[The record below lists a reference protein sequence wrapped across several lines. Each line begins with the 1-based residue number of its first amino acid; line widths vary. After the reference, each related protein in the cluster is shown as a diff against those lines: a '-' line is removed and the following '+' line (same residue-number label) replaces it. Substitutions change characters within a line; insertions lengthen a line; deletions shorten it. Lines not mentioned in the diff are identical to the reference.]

1 MLSLYTVLLN
11 CHLLFRLTRK
21 LALEME
27 SLTVSLQIE
36 VCLSQKWWD
45 SLSRVTASLSP
56 ALWQGER
63 EWLEQKPLLAEVL
76 LFIPWYK
83 NVYSGEAQSSAI
95 KKAQSG
101 APAPTLTSPGN
112 FWMLGSPN
120 LKITFV
126 CSSNPAAPAVS
137 AGCCHLL
144 ICCFALP
151 CCLLLAIFSFSFFY
165 FFFFC
170 WNLINSKPKVLLS

>member
-1 MLSLYTVLLN
+1 MSEKNSAVQKSQGRREKRGMLSIYTVLLN

-27 SLTVSLQIE
+27 FLTASLQIE

-45 SLSRVTASLSP
+45 SLSRVAASLSS

-95 KKAQSG
+95 EKAQSG
-101 APAPTLTSPGN
+101 ASAPTLTSPGN

-120 LKITFV
+120 LKM
-126 CSSNPAAPAVS
+126 
-137 AGCCHLL
+137 
-144 ICCFALP
+144 
-151 CCLLLAIFSFSFFY
+151 LLLFAPSILLLQLSLLDAATS
-165 FFFFC
+165 
-170 WNLINSKPKVLLS
+170 WSDVLLSFALSSTC